1 MISIKLGQVV
11 QFAALALVFALFGR
25 WQSSMFFLFL
35 FLLKYSKCHNL
46 FVFLFFFSQD
56 IEGNTNEDKVS
67 VKTFLT
73 PFIAKFV
80 RIRPVTWHQTIC
92 LRIELYGCEGKVLNK

>member
-1 MISIKLGQVV
+1 MINIKIGQVLP
-11 QFAALALVFALFGR
+11 FAALALVFALFGR
-25 WQSSMFFLFL
+25 WPISMFFLFL
-35 FLLKYSKCHNL
+35 LKYCKCHNL
-46 FVFLFFFSQD
+46 FLFLFFLSQD
-56 IEGNTNEDKVS
+56 IEGNTNEDEVS

-92 LRIELYGCEGKVLNK
+92 LRIELYGCEGKVSNK